1 MSEELEVSRAGTLTI
16 EKVRTQE
23 QVIGEL
29 SVVGAEYTQYLERLS
44 PIQHKRAMTAVNHM
58 RNGLYSIAPLVCGGP
73 GKCIFISRC
82 PIPEF
87 DPETG
92 ESEMGSLKNYPVG
105 RGCILEKFLI
115 QQKTIEYIQYLN
127 IDPANPI
134 EMAIAN
140 DLALIDLYK
149 YRAVSILSTGDKD
162 GTGQDF
168 MRTDIVGFNEE
179 TGEAAKMT
187 KTHPALEVIDRLEKR
202 RDSYIDKLNES
213 RKAKVELA
221 IKLGQGRENSKVLEE
236 VTKLRAAI
244 SEIASGRV
252 TEIKSDEPELLL
264 DGAE

>member
-1 MSEELEVSRAGTLTI
+1 MDELVVSPQTLAI
-16 EKVRTQE
+16 EKVKTQE
-23 QVIGEL
+23 EIIEEI
-29 SVVGAEYTQYLERLS
+29 SVVEDTYTKYLDRLS
-44 PIQHKRAMTAVNHM
+44 PKQKQRSIMAVNSM
-58 RNGLYSIAPLVCGGP
+58 RNGLYAIAPLVCGGP

-87 DPETG
+87 DEETG
-92 ESEMGSLKNYPVG
+92 ESEMGSLKNYPIG
-105 RGCILEKFLI
+105 RGCLLEKFLI

-127 IDPANPI
+127 INPANPI

-202 RDSYIDKLNES
+202 RDIYIDKLNES

-244 SEIASGRV
+244 SEIASGRI
-252 TEIKSDEPELLL
+252 TEIRSDEPELLL